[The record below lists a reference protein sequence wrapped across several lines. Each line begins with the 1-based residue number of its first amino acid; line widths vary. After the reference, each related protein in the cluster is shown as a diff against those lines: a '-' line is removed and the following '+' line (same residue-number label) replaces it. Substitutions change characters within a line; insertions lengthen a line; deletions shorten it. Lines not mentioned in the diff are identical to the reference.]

1 MLNGKRVL
9 AVIQARGGS
18 KGIPKKNIYEINGHP
33 LISYTICAA
42 LKSKYIDQLVV
53 STDSEEIADVAKAYG
68 ASVPFM
74 RPDDLAGDKVASVD
88 SLLHAVEESEKY
100 FHESFDVIVE
110 LPCVAPLRA
119 ARDIDGALEKLI
131 STGANSVISVV
142 NTGEKHP
149 VRLKRILND
158 QITDFCLEYPEP
170 AKGSRRQDLE
180 PCYIRNGAIYSMTRD
195 TLLGLKSRH
204 GPDSRPFEMPD
215 ERSINIDGWMDLK
228 IVDLMIRDGQCENLP
243 KKIVKSQIEK
253 FDLISS
259 PKLLITAP
267 LEFMPELKASI
278 KNEMNCIFA
287 YGATVDQVVDLLKD
301 CDAWLCSPAPTY
313 KIDKKVVE
321 NAGKL
326 KIIVTPSTGSNHI
339 DVPFCEARGIQVVS
353 LKGTSIISDVYA
365 SSEFTFALMLALV
378 RKLPIASEYAK
389 IGEWRGVESK
399 LRGRELNGLTLG
411 IIGFGRIGSNL
422 AKYANAM
429 NMNILAFDPFKKI
442 NEIYVTQKDSYVE
455 VLSSS
460 DVVAVCVHLDSST
473 KEMVDK
479 NWFKL
484 MKQGAYFINTS
495 RGEVIN
501 EDDLLVSLASGKL
514 TGAALDVVQGEQTDY
529 FYDHKLIEY
538 ARNHSNL
545 IVTPHIAGLTFESE
559 SKTAEYAFNE
569 IKKHFWN

>member
-1 MLNGKRVL
+1 MLNGKKVL

-42 LKSKYIDQLVV
+42 LRSKYIDQLVV
-53 STDSEEIADVAKAYG
+53 STDSKEIAEVAQSYG

-74 RPDDLAGDKVASVD
+74 RPEDLAGDKVASVD
-88 SLLHAVEESEKY
+88 SLLHATEESEKH
-100 FHESFDVIVE
+100 FQECFDIIIE
-110 LPCVAPLRA
+110 LPCVAPLRSA
-119 ARDIDGALEKLI
+119 SDIDGALEKLVA
-131 STGANSVISVV
+131 TQANSVISVV

-158 QITDFCLEYPEP
+158 QITDFCQEYPEP

-180 PCYIRNGAIYSMTRD
+180 PCYIRNGAIYSMTRE
-195 TLLGLKSRH
+195 TLLLLKSRH
-204 GPDSRPFEMPD
+204 GPDSRPYEMPD

-228 IVDLMIRDGQCENLP
+228 IVDLMIRDGQCENVP
-243 KKIVKSQIEK
+243 RKIVRSKIEQFNSFK
-253 FDLISS
+253 S
-259 PKLLITAP
+259 PKVLITAP
-267 LEFMPELKASI
+267 FDFMPELKTQI

-287 YGATVDQVVDLLKD
+287 YGATADEVATLLHD

-313 KIDKKVVE
+313 KINQDVLT
-321 NAGKL
+321 NAHKL

-339 DVPFCEARGIQVVS
+339 DVAFCETKEIKVVS
-353 LKGTSIISDVYA
+353 LKGAPVISEVYA
-365 SSEFTFALMLALV
+365 SSEFTFALILALV
-378 RKLPIASEYAK
+378 RKLPVATEYAK
-389 IGEWRGVESK
+389 LGEWRGVESK

-411 IIGFGRIGSNL
+411 IIGFGRIGGNL
-422 AKYANAM
+422 ARYANSM
-429 NMNILAFDPFKKI
+429 NMNILAFDPLKKI
-442 NEIYVTQKDSYVE
+442 NETYVSQKNSYE
-455 VLSSS
+455 DVLSNS

-479 NWFKL
+479 KWFKL

-501 EDDLLVSLASGKL
+501 EDDLLESLNSGKL

-529 FYDHKLIEY
+529 FYNHKLIKY
-538 ARNHSNL
+538 TRNNGNL
-545 IVTPHIAGLTFESE
+545 IVTPHIAGLTYESE
-559 SKTAEYAFNE
+559 TKTANFS
-569 IKKHFWN
+569 IKLISDYFKK